1 MISELIHMKEWLKIK
16 SNIFL
21 LEISSPIKSTLT
33 IHGISYLFIVLYDE
47 RQIIKETFSTGY
59 L

>member
-1 MISELIHMKEWLKIK
+1 MIPELIHMKEWLKIK

-21 LEISSPIKSTLT
+21 LEISSLIKSTLT

-47 RQIIKETFSTGY
+47 RQIINETFAIGY